1 MARKREQTQACLF
14 ATDNETLRNPPR
26 FGGFYDKDGYN
37 GKTPSR
43 EMLRA
48 AWDVVFHQRQPYYR
62 RSSQLVDGD
71 ILSIDETH
79 KVMKGV
85 RVDGNK
91 VFNGLFTILNQH
103 NQVVGQVSVLGCEG
117 KSLFFLPLFL
127 PQQVELGSLRPPPL
141 RLCCSF
147 SF

>member
-1 MARKREQTQACLF
+1 MARKRKGQAQGSLF
-14 ATDNETLRNPPR
+14 ATENETLRNPPR

-37 GKTPSR
+37 RKPPSR
-43 EMLRA
+43 KVLRA
-48 AWDVVFHQRQPYYR
+48 AWDVVFHQRQPYYC

-91 VFNGLFTILNQH
+91 VFNGLFTVLNQH
-103 NQVVGQVSVLGCEG
+103 NQVVAQVGVLNAKGRFF
-117 KSLFFLPLFL
+117 LFFLPWFL
-127 PQQVELGSLRPPPL
+127 PQQVNEW
-141 RLCCSF
+141 F
-147 SF
+147 Y